1 MVVEDAE
8 ERRPALLRIANLL
21 ASRKVEFDLP
31 LAFVSKGKD
40 IADIVVQRDLIDTLD
55 LPNLDVFHFFQKVGA
70 SVLDMTQKAQN
81 PWLSVSFT
89 GDFYFNK
96 Q

>member
-1 MVVEDAE
+1 MNAPEGTIISFSTA
-8 ERRPALLRIANLL
+8 PGNTALDGEGHN
-21 ASRKVEFDLP
+21 SPYTE
-31 LAFVSKGKD
+31 AFLK
-40 IADIVVQRDLIDTLD
+40 TLD
-55 LPNLDVFHFFQKVGA
+55 EPNLDVLHFFQKVGA
-70 SVLDMTQKAQN
+70 SVQDKTQKAQN